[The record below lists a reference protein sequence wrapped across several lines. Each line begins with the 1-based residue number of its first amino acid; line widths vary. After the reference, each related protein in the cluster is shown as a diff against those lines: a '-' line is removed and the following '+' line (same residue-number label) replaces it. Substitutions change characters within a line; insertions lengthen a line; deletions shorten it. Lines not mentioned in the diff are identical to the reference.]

1 MVLLQSWAEGEGNK
15 CESDVDFEVVEF
27 GEREDMVVK
36 GFESGIMV
44 VVEKLDWFGG
54 EGKERAGGQ
63 DGRRK
68 RCDIDGGVKVV
79 VEKLV
84 TFLNDDGLRA
94 TSNEKKE
101 VDESSGLRFLV

>member
-1 MVLLQSWAEGEGNK
+1 M
-15 CESDVDFEVVEF
+15 
-27 GEREDMVVK
+27 
-36 GFESGIMV
+36 
-44 VVEKLDWFGG
+44 EKLDCFGG

-68 RCDIDGGVKVV
+68 MCDIDGGVKVV

-94 TSNEKKE
+94 TSNEEKE